1 MKVILIDPLM
11 QSAHA
16 CPSLGLMY
24 IAATLEREGNP
35 VKIVEMRFLENPW
48 IHLKKIILKEKPDV
62 VGITTMS
69 YTFPASLK
77 IARIT
82 KNAVPN
88 SLIVLGGP
96 HATFMWAEILMIN
109 PEVDIVVI
117 GEGEYTMLELIKTLT
132 EGGSLKRIR
141 GIAFREKKKVIKTP
155 PRPLIKNLTSLPF
168 PARHLVNMDKYRTL
182 ESFTPLISSRGCPFR
197 CVFCASRAMWG
208 AHVRFRYPKDVVDEI
223 EHIIQKY
230 RFKTVNFADD
240 VFTLNKPRVIKICEE
255 INERVLDV
263 EWECSTRPDLLT
275 KELMKK
281 MRKAGCKSILLG
293 AESASQRILNI
304 LNKGFELKDIEK
316 VVKWAKEI
324 GINVRLSF
332 MIGCPGEDIKSAF
345 KTLRFAKYLKE
356 IGAKTA
362 CFSLFKV
369 YPGALINKKL
379 KEYGITWVD
388 KDWEK
393 YGSPLL
399 PTCETKKLTKD
410 DLHLLA
416 IFAGGMEGYLNSLHS
431 YTQQAWI

>member
-1 MKVILIDPLM
+1 MKVMLIDPLM
-11 QSAHA
+11 QSAHT

-24 IAATLEREGNP
+24 LAATLEREGFS
-35 VKIVEMRFLENPW
+35 VKIVEMCFLENPW
-48 IHLKKIILKEKPDV
+48 ANLKRIISKEEPDV

-82 KNAVPN
+82 KDAVPN
-88 SLIVLGGP
+88 SVIVLGGP
-96 HATFMWAEILMIN
+96 HATFMSVEILAIN
-109 PEVDIVVI
+109 PEVDLVVI

-132 EGGSLKRIR
+132 ESGSLKRIR
-141 GIAFREKKKVIKTP
+141 GIAFKAKKKVIKTP
-155 PRPLIKNLTSLPF
+155 PRPLIKNLMSLPF
-168 PARHLVNMDKYRTL
+168 PARHLVNMDKYHTL
-182 ESFTPLISSRGCPFR
+182 ESFTPLISSRGCPFG

-208 AHVRFRYPKDVVDEI
+208 ARVRFRYPKNVVDEI
-223 EHIIQKY
+223 EHIMQKY

-240 VFTLNKPRVIKICEE
+240 VFTFNKPQVIKICEE
-255 INERVLDV
+255 IIERPLDV
-263 EWECSTRPDLLT
+263 EWGCSTRPDLLT

-281 MRKAGCKSILLG
+281 MRRAGCKSIFLG

-304 LNKGFELKDIEK
+304 LNKGFELKEIEK
-316 VVKWAKEI
+316 VVKWSKEI
-324 GINVRLSF
+324 GIDICLSF

-356 IGAKTA
+356 KGAKTA

-379 KEYGITWVD
+379 KEYEITWID

-399 PTCETKKLTKD
+399 PTCETKKLKKD
-410 DLHLLA
+410 NLHLLA

-431 YTQQAWI
+431 SYTQQI